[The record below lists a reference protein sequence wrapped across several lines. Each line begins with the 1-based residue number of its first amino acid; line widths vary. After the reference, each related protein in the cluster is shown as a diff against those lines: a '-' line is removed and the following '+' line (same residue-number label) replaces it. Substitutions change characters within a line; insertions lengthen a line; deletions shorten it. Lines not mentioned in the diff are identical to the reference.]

1 MNGNESITNY
11 MTRKLITFHP
21 DTDIW
26 DALQMI
32 VKNKISGAPVVDK
45 SGNLV
50 GMLSEVDCIR
60 VILEGPYNNQPG
72 GHGIVKDYMNHGVST
87 IEVNTTLMEAAFS
100 FAHSK
105 YKRFPVLDGG
115 KLVGQLSRSDVL
127 RAISKYRKT
136 EKIVPD
142 SWKARVPMAQYSRK
156 HNG

>member
-11 MTRKLITFHP
+11 MTRKLITFQP
-21 DTDIW
+21 DADIW
-26 DALQMI
+26 DALQTI
-32 VKNKISGAPVVDK
+32 VKNKISGAPVIDK
-45 SGNLV
+45 EGKLV

-72 GHGIVKDYMNHGVST
+72 GHGQVKDYMNHGVST
-87 IEVNTTLMEAAFS
+87 IEVSTTLMEAAFS

-105 YKRFPVLDGG
+105 YKRFPVLDKGT
-115 KLVGQLSRSDVL
+115 LVGQISRSDVL
-127 RAISKYRKT
+127 KAISKYRKT

-142 SWKARVPMAQYSRK
+142 SWKSRIPMVQYSRK